1 MRLNYFHYAELKA
14 RVYALSKKYKSK
26 LAKLADEPH
35 MGNFSPSLSDIHKWF
50 RVLNR
55 ELFDN
60 QLKDITHIAIGI
72 RRMTWAYYL
81 YDDEFDPHKSRT
93 ELHMNHRY
101 HSKQHFVECLIHEMV
116 HHHQFLTGKKVK
128 HNHGFYAW
136 NKKIAKYGLKL

>member
-1 MRLNYFHYAELKA
+1 MA
-14 RVYALSKKYKSK
+14 KKYKSK

-35 MGNFSPSLSDIHKWF
+35 TGDFAPSLQDIHNWF

-55 ELFDN
+55 ELFN
-60 QLKDITHIAIGI
+60 NELKDITHIAIGI

-81 YDDEFDPHKSRT
+81 YNEEEGPHKGRT

-116 HHHQFLTGKKVK
+116 HHYQFLKGKRVK
-128 HNHGFYAW
+128 HNKAFYAW
-136 NKKIAKYGLKL
+136 NKKIEKYGLKL